1 MKILVTVGIFPPD
14 IGGPATFVPEIVN
27 HLQNEHN
34 YEIDILQILEKFEK
48 KKFGTSNDGEIL
60 QSGVAAHEVTEEA
73 VQEEMKDMDWSKFPL

>member
-1 MKILVTVGIFPPD
+1 MGLPLGV
-14 IGGPATFVPEIVN
+14 
-27 HLQNEHN
+27 
-34 YEIDILQILEKFEK
+34 YEQFEK